1 MEIKGSAGLDSYVDN
16 GYFLARFSSVEDY
29 EYAKYGGP
37 WLIFN
42 HYLCSLLVWVPI
54 LCLPIEYYDL
64 NFFMRL

>member
-16 GYFLARFSSVEDY
+16 GYFLAKFSSVEDY

-42 HYLCSLLVWVPI
+42 HYLMLDHGNQTSIWNKM
-54 LCLPIEYYDL
+54 LCVVS
-64 NFFMRL
+64 